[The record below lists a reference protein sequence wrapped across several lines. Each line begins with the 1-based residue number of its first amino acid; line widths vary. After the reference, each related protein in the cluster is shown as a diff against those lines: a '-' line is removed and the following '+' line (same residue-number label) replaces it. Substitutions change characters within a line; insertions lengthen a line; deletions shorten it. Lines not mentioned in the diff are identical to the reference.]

1 MTFVVIMSKEGDL
14 PKLPFKNRKLGTIG
28 ISFIVIGL
36 SLLFIY
42 ILWASFGHI
51 GPSFSSDILNL
62 QQSTLRAQY
71 HLPEEPIVTD
81 PTVLQTPPSLRQFLT
96 DNATSGSTNAT
107 SGSTNATSGS
117 TNATSG
123 STNATS
129 GSTNAT
135 SGSTN
140 ATSGSTNATSGSTNA
155 TSGST
160 NATSGSTNAT
170 SGSTNATSGSTNAT
184 SGSTNATSG
193 STNATSGSTNATDQD
208 SDNAQVSIVPGA
220 STLTDTAFSPN
231 PIEVTV
237 GQTVMWTNDD
247 PAFHTVT
254 SGTAGAADV
263 GKEFDSGLTGPAALT
278 SKGKTFEHTFDIAG
292 EYPYFCTLHPAMVGT
307 VIVN

>member
-14 PKLPFKNRKLGTIG
+14 PKLPIKKRKIGTIS
-28 ISFIVIGL
+28 ISLIAIGL
-36 SLLFIY
+36 PLLFIY

-51 GPSFSSDILNL
+51 GPSFSSDVLNL

-71 HLPEEPIVTD
+71 HLPAEPVITN
-81 PTVLQTPPSLRQFLT
+81 PKVLQTPPSLRPFLT

-170 SGSTNATSGSTNAT
+170 NQA
-184 SGSTNATSG
+184 
-193 STNATSGSTNATDQD
+193 
-208 SDNAQVSIVPGA
+208 SDNAQVSIVSGA
-220 STLTDTAFSPN
+220 ATLTDKAFSPN
-231 PIEVTV
+231 VIEVTV
-237 GQTVMWTNDD
+237 GQTVVWTNDD
-247 PAFHTVT
+247 SAFHTVT
-254 SGTAGAADV
+254 SGTAGIADA
-263 GKEFDSGLTGPAALT
+263 GKEFDSGLTGPTALT
-278 SKGKTFEHTFDIAG
+278 SKGKTFEHTFDRIG
-292 EYPYFCTLHPAMVGT
+292 DYPYFCTLHPTMVGT
-307 VIVN
+307 VIVK

>member
-1 MTFVVIMSKEGDL
+1 MSKEGDL
-14 PKLPFKNRKLGTIG
+14 PKLPIKKRKIGTIG
-28 ISFIVIGL
+28 GSLIVMGL

-51 GPSFSSDILNL
+51 GPSFSSDVLNL

-71 HLPEEPIVTD
+71 HLPEKPVITD
-81 PTVLQTPPSLRQFLT
+81 PTVLQTPPSLRPFLT

-155 TSGST
+155 TSGL
-160 NATSGSTNAT
+160 
-170 SGSTNATSGSTNAT
+170 
-184 SGSTNATSG
+184 
-193 STNATSGSTNATDQD
+193 TDQA
-208 SDNAQVSIVPGA
+208 SGNTQVSIVAGA
-220 STLTDTAFSPN
+220 STLTDRAFSPN
-231 PIEVTV
+231 VIEITV
-237 GQTVMWTNDD
+237 GQTVVWTNDD
-247 PAFHTVT
+247 NAFHTVT
-254 SGTAGAADV
+254 SGAAGDAEA
-263 GKEFDSGLTGPAALT
+263 GKEFDSGLTGPTALT
-278 SKGKTFEHTFDIAG
+278 SKGKTFEHTFDRIG
-292 EYPYFCTLHPAMVGT
+292 DYPYFCSLHPAMVGT
-307 VIVN
+307 VIVK

>member
-14 PKLPFKNRKLGTIG
+14 PKLPIKNRKIGTIG
-28 ISFIVIGL
+28 ISVIVIGL

-51 GPSFSSDILNL
+51 GPSFSSDVLNL

-71 HLPEEPIVTD
+71 HLPEEPVITD

-184 SGSTNATSG
+184 SGSTNAT
-193 STNATSGSTNATDQD
+193 DQA
-208 SDNAQVSIVPGA
+208 SDNTQVSIVPGA

-231 PIEVTV
+231 SIEVTV
-237 GQTVMWTNDD
+237 GQTVVWTNDD
-247 PAFHTVT
+247 SAFHTVT

-263 GKEFDSGLTGPAALT
+263 GKEFDSGLTGPTALT
-278 SKGKTFEHTFDIAG
+278 SKGKTFEHTFDRIG
-292 EYPYFCTLHPAMVGT
+292 DYPYFCTLHPAMVGT
-307 VIVN
+307 VIVK

>member
-14 PKLPFKNRKLGTIG
+14 PKLPIKNRKIGTIG
-28 ISFIVIGL
+28 ISVIVIGL

-42 ILWASFGHI
+42 ILWASFGYI
-51 GPSFSSDILNL
+51 GPSFSSDVLNL
-62 QQSTLRAQY
+62 QQSTLRALY
-71 HLPEEPIVTD
+71 HLPEEPVITN
-81 PTVLQTPPSLRQFLT
+81 PTVLQIPPSLRQFLT

-160 NATSGSTNAT
+160 NATSQASN
-170 SGSTNATSGSTNAT
+170 
-184 SGSTNATSG
+184 
-193 STNATSGSTNATDQD
+193 
-208 SDNAQVSIVPGA
+208 NAQVSIVPGA

-231 PIEVTV
+231 SIEVTV
-237 GQTVMWTNDD
+237 GQTVVWTNDD
-247 PAFHTVT
+247 SAFHTVT
-254 SGTAGAADV
+254 SGTAGATDA
-263 GKEFDSGLTGPAALT
+263 GKEFDSGLTGPTALT
-278 SKGKTFEHTFDIAG
+278 SKGKTFEHTFDRIG
-292 EYPYFCTLHPAMVGT
+292 DYPYFCTLHPAMVGT
-307 VIVN
+307 VIVK

>member
-14 PKLPFKNRKLGTIG
+14 PKLPIKNRKIGTIG
-28 ISFIVIGL
+28 ISVIVIGL

-42 ILWASFGHI
+42 ILWASFGYI
-51 GPSFSSDILNL
+51 GPSFSSDVLNL

-71 HLPEEPIVTD
+71 HLPEEPIITD

-140 ATSGSTNATSGSTNA
+140 ATSGSTNAT
-155 TSGST
+155 
-160 NATSGSTNAT
+160 
-170 SGSTNATSGSTNAT
+170 
-184 SGSTNATSG
+184 
-193 STNATSGSTNATDQD
+193 DQA
-208 SDNAQVSIVPGA
+208 SDNTQVSIVPGA
-220 STLTDTAFSPN
+220 STLTDTAYSPN
-231 PIEVTV
+231 SIEVTV
-237 GQTVMWTNDD
+237 GQTVVWTNDD
-247 PAFHTVT
+247 SAFHTVT

-263 GKEFDSGLTGPAALT
+263 GKEFDSGLTGPTALT
-278 SKGKTFEHTFDIAG
+278 SKGKTFEHTFDRIG
-292 EYPYFCTLHPAMVGT
+292 DYPYFCTLHPAMVGT
-307 VIVN
+307 VIVK

>member
-14 PKLPFKNRKLGTIG
+14 PKLPIKNRKIGTIG
-28 ISFIVIGL
+28 ISVIVMGL

-42 ILWASFGHI
+42 ILWASFGYI
-51 GPSFSSDILNL
+51 GPSFSSDVLNL

-71 HLPEEPIVTD
+71 HLPEEPVVTD

-135 SGSTN
+135 SQ
-140 ATSGSTNATSGSTNA
+140 A
-155 TSGST
+155 
-160 NATSGSTNAT
+160 
-170 SGSTNATSGSTNAT
+170 
-184 SGSTNATSG
+184 
-193 STNATSGSTNATDQD
+193 

-231 PIEVTV
+231 SIEVTV
-237 GQTVMWTNDD
+237 GQTVVWTNDD
-247 PAFHTVT
+247 SAFHTVT
-254 SGTAGAADV
+254 SGTAGATDV
-263 GKEFDSGLTGPAALT
+263 GKEFDSGLTGPTALT
-278 SKGKTFEHTFDIAG
+278 SKGKTFEHTFDRIG
-292 EYPYFCTLHPAMVGT
+292 DYPYFCTLHPGMVGT
-307 VIVN
+307 VIVK